1 VVKLWSDGM
10 SFDEVIEA
18 GGINAPVMVEQAD
31 TPSRLPPAPVAVFPV
46 VALALSA
53 CGGGSTSSSS
63 NGPVV
68 VAPPAPPPPPPPAP
82 ITGQS
87 AGRFLAQSTMG
98 TAPTDGAAVISKGFD
113 GWLSDQFNTP
123 RTTTFYDWLIAKGY
137 NDPKFEG
144 NQEGFN
150 NAVWKQLITGQDQ
163 LRQRV
168 GTALLSILVVGIDG
182 INMPYRQFSAANYLD
197 ILWDNA
203 FGNFR
208 TILEKVTL
216 SAAMGSWLSHLDN
229 RKAQAN
235 GSQPDENYAREIMQ
249 LFSLGLYQ
257 LNLDGTQ
264 KLSNGKPVETYTQ
277 EDITGLARVF
287 TGWVLDGINYN
298 ALTPDYTRKPMIQ
311 NASRHELGTKT
322 FLGTTI
328 PANTD
333 GVASLKIALDTI
345 FAHPNVAPF
354 ISKQLIQHLVT
365 SNPTP
370 AYVQRVATVFE
381 NNGSSVRGDMRAV
394 VRAILID
401 SEARN
406 DTAAQSS
413 TSFGKLR
420 EPVMRF
426 TAWARAFGATSPS
439 DTWALPDTSAAA
451 TSLGQQVGRSPSVFN
466 WFRPGYTPPNT
477 SIASQSLVGPEFQ
490 ITNEPTVIAYI
501 NFMASAI
508 GSTWGDFKADYT
520 AILTKAADSQA
531 LLDEVNRLVAAN
543 QISAAT
549 IAQIK
554 TAVDSIAS
562 DTPAN
567 LQRRV
572 AAAILLIMSSPE
584 FITIK

>member
-1 VVKLWSDGM
+1 M
-10 SFDEVIEA
+10 SFDEAIEA
-18 GGINAPVMVEQAD
+18 GTMDAPVLNAETE
-31 TPSRLPPAPVAVFPV
+31 TPSKLPPPPVAVYPV

-53 CGGGSTSSSS
+53 CGGGGTTASSP

-98 TAPTDGAAVISKGFD
+98 AAPTDGAAVISKGFD

-123 RTTTFYDWLIAKGY
+123 RATTFYDWLISKGY
-137 NDPKFEG
+137 NDEAKFAN

-168 GTALLSILVVGIDG
+168 GVALLSILVVGIDG
-182 INMPYRQFSAANYLD
+182 VNMPFRQFSAASYLD

-208 TILEKVTL
+208 TILEKISL
-216 SAAMGSWLSHLDN
+216 SSAMGSWLSHLDN
-229 RKAQAN
+229 RKAQPN

-264 KLSNGKPVETYTQ
+264 KLSNGKPIETYTQ
-277 EDITGLARVF
+277 EDIAGLARVF

-298 ALTPDYTRKPMIQ
+298 ALTPEYTRKPMIQ
-311 NASRHELGTKT
+311 NASRHELGTKV

-354 ISKQLIQHLVT
+354 ISKQMIQHLVT

-381 NNGSSVRGDMRAV
+381 NNGSGVRGDMRAV

-406 DTAAQSS
+406 DSAAQSS
-413 TSFGKLR
+413 TTYGKLR

-426 TAWARAFGATSPS
+426 TAWARAFGANSPS

-477 SIASQSLVGPEFQ
+477 SIASQSLVAPEFQ
-490 ITNEPTVIAYI
+490 ITSEPSVIAYI
-501 NFMASAI
+501 NFMSSAI
-508 GSTWGDFKADYT
+508 GATWGDFKADYT
-520 AILTKAADSQA
+520 SILTKAADSQA
-531 LLDEVNRLVAAN
+531 LLDEINLLVAAN
-543 QISAAT
+543 QVSAAT

-562 DTPAN
+562 DTPTN

-572 AAAILLIMSSPE
+572 SAAILLIMASPE
-584 FITIK
+584 FITVK